1 MTEYQFSMFARLEPK
16 TPFTGGRITD
26 TDVLSLADAALFASR
41 HAGAVVTESDFLSA
55 AAQGEIRLMAIVH
68 REAKLKKHDGG
79 IYCNQGE
86 PTENTVPNGSI
97 PNLPLSACRQLAAAG
112 RASWR
117 TFDGFEHI
125 DGELMRFTVATLID
139 SEPDFETTP
148 DDCRVTGYDV
158 RALAD
163 AFLPPER
170 Q

>member
-1 MTEYQFSMFARLEPK
+1 
-16 TPFTGGRITD
+16 
-26 TDVLSLADAALFASR
+26 
-41 HAGAVVTESDFLSA
+41 
-55 AAQGEIRLMAIVH
+55 MAIVH

-125 DGELMRFTVATLID
+125 NGQLMRFTEATLID